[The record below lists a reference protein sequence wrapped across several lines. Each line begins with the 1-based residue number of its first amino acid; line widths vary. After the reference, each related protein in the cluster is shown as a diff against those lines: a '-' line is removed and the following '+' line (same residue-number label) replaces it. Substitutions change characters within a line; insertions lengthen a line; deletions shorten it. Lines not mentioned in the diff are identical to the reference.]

1 MTVLRHWGGLHKDEE
16 REGDQ
21 RPLEEELLRER
32 ETRQGGIV
40 GMQPR
45 QRRRTE
51 SVGLRIRRP
60 YAPTGVGRPVDE
72 NKTKANFE
80 KWVEIPATTSGHL

>member
-1 MTVLRHWGGLHKDEE
+1 MCSGERGRMTVLRHWGGLHKDEE

-40 GMQPR
+40 GM
-45 QRRRTE
+45 
-51 SVGLRIRRP
+51 
-60 YAPTGVGRPVDE
+60 
-72 NKTKANFE
+72 
-80 KWVEIPATTSGHL
+80 